1 MRLMKKNAFSQND
14 LISSER
20 STKSTSNILKL
31 KNKSYNILQDL
42 SSESFMENPIL
53 KIKNS
58 NLLSLN
64 HNSPSKLSEMNSDN
78 SIQIQH
84 SKLMKKLEIWDK
96 EHLSMEKE
104 KPDSLYKRLSSLYK
118 KINLEKEQKKL
129 DQLNFLLKSK
139 SNLNQIM
146 DKGNK
151 SNKILV
157 DFFNKRNKDQGSI
170 LRNNIIKTKTRFNF
184 SLFLPKQQKEIEQN
198 IGINNETIQAMNAG
212 EINNEY
218 FSKVMKDKIKY
229 ENQLHEELISVNK
242 DIYEKKCEKKER
254 NAKLSEIYNQQN
266 KLTKTFNVLFN
277 KRKSALEKFEEQLE
291 IQQKRKK
298 EKRINKKNTNFN
310 NFLKNIKVS
319 KKNNEIS
326 KNLLKERE
334 SYIEN
339 MNKIKEEKE
348 KCIKDIKR
356 IEEEILYYKQV
367 NEELLKEQRQY
378 YMEILKNGFDSR
390 REGMIWCVRNL
401 LELQTN
407 LEYHHF
413 PKFLSHEEIDFLI
426 QIAKIS
432 LEEIQLK
439 IILKALR
446 KKQSELKEKENIRRM
461 SQVDDFIS
469 KKYDNQ
475 INNNDIFKYKKN
487 LTDYELEKIRINKK
501 FFRLY
506 TRNDDTIKMFGDK
519 SLEDNKD
526 EELINK
532 LKQNL
537 FGKGN
542 FGNEEGEL
550 LKIFQGDEKH
560 QRVLSLIL
568 FIRKRMDD
576 LNLHKKEIIQDQIK
590 IFKERLNDDE
600 SNLNVNQLMEKELI
614 KKCLFGSSSNI

>member
-1 MRLMKKNAFSQND
+1 MRLKKTNSIKSITEQSIITQAK
-14 LISSER
+14 SSP
-20 STKSTSNILKL
+20 NLFQLK
-31 KNKSYNILQDL
+31 KNKSDFIPDL
-42 SSESFMENPIL
+42 SVENFMETPKSKIILSNIISLKQRSHPKLNYKTSPIE
-53 KIKNS
+53 KE
-58 NLLSLN
+58 
-64 HNSPSKLSEMNSDN
+64 HN
-78 SIQIQH
+78 I
-84 SKLMKKLEIWDK
+84 LMKKLENWDK
-96 EHLSMEKE
+96 EHISMAKENPESIYNRLSNLYKEVNLKKE
-104 KPDSLYKRLSSLYK
+104 KRK
-118 KINLEKEQKKL
+118 LE
-129 DQLNFLLKSK
+129 QLNSLLKSK
-139 SNLNQIM
+139 SNLNKIM
-146 DKGNK
+146 EKGRNT
-151 SNKILV
+151 NKIMQE
-157 DFFNKRNKDQGSI
+157 FFNKRNKDQGSI

-291 IQQKRKK
+291 IQQKRKR

-334 SYIEN
+334 LYIEN

-475 INNNDIFKYKKN
+475 INNNNIFKYKKN

>member
-1 MRLMKKNAFSQND
+1 
-14 LISSER
+14 
-20 STKSTSNILKL
+20 
-31 KNKSYNILQDL
+31 
-42 SSESFMENPIL
+42 
-53 KIKNS
+53 
-58 NLLSLN
+58 
-64 HNSPSKLSEMNSDN
+64 
-78 SIQIQH
+78 
-84 SKLMKKLEIWDK
+84 
-96 EHLSMEKE
+96 
-104 KPDSLYKRLSSLYK
+104 
-118 KINLEKEQKKL
+118 
-129 DQLNFLLKSK
+129 
-139 SNLNQIM
+139 
-146 DKGNK
+146 
-151 SNKILV
+151 
-157 DFFNKRNKDQGSI
+157 
-170 LRNNIIKTKTRFNF
+170 
-184 SLFLPKQQKEIEQN
+184 
-198 IGINNETIQAMNAG
+198 
-212 EINNEY
+212 
-218 FSKVMKDKIKY
+218 
-229 ENQLHEELISVNK
+229 
-242 DIYEKKCEKKER
+242 
-254 NAKLSEIYNQQN
+254 
-266 KLTKTFNVLFN
+266 
-277 KRKSALEKFEEQLE
+277 
-291 IQQKRKK
+291 
-298 EKRINKKNTNFN
+298 
-310 NFLKNIKVS
+310 
-319 KKNNEIS
+319 
-326 KNLLKERE
+326 
-334 SYIEN
+334 

-475 INNNDIFKYKKN
+475 INNNNIFKYKKN

>member
-1 MRLMKKNAFSQND
+1 MRLKKTNS
-14 LISSER
+14 IKSITESSP
-20 STKSTSNILKL
+20 NLFQLK
-31 KNKSYNILQDL
+31 KNKSDFIPDL
-42 SSESFMENPIL
+42 SVENFMETPKSKIILSNIISLKQRSHPKLNYKTSPIE
-53 KIKNS
+53 KE
-58 NLLSLN
+58 
-64 HNSPSKLSEMNSDN
+64 HN
-78 SIQIQH
+78 I
-84 SKLMKKLEIWDK
+84 LMKKLENWDK
-96 EHLSMEKE
+96 EHISMAKENPESIYNRLSNLYKEVNLKKE
-104 KPDSLYKRLSSLYK
+104 KRK
-118 KINLEKEQKKL
+118 LE
-129 DQLNFLLKSK
+129 QLNSLLKSK
-139 SNLNQIM
+139 SNLNKIM
-146 DKGNK
+146 EKGRNT
-151 SNKILV
+151 NKIMQE
-157 DFFNKRNKDQGSI
+157 FFNKRNKDQGSI

-475 INNNDIFKYKKN
+475 INNNNIFKYKKN

-568 FIRKRMDD
+568 FISKRMDD
-576 LNLHKKEIIQDQIK
+576 LNLHKKEIIQEQIK

>member
-1 MRLMKKNAFSQND
+1 
-14 LISSER
+14 
-20 STKSTSNILKL
+20 
-31 KNKSYNILQDL
+31 
-42 SSESFMENPIL
+42 
-53 KIKNS
+53 
-58 NLLSLN
+58 
-64 HNSPSKLSEMNSDN
+64 
-78 SIQIQH
+78 
-84 SKLMKKLEIWDK
+84 
-96 EHLSMEKE
+96 
-104 KPDSLYKRLSSLYK
+104 
-118 KINLEKEQKKL
+118 
-129 DQLNFLLKSK
+129 
-139 SNLNQIM
+139 
-146 DKGNK
+146 
-151 SNKILV
+151 
-157 DFFNKRNKDQGSI
+157 
-170 LRNNIIKTKTRFNF
+170 
-184 SLFLPKQQKEIEQN
+184 
-198 IGINNETIQAMNAG
+198 
-212 EINNEY
+212 
-218 FSKVMKDKIKY
+218 
-229 ENQLHEELISVNK
+229 
-242 DIYEKKCEKKER
+242 
-254 NAKLSEIYNQQN
+254 
-266 KLTKTFNVLFN
+266 
-277 KRKSALEKFEEQLE
+277 
-291 IQQKRKK
+291 
-298 EKRINKKNTNFN
+298 
-310 NFLKNIKVS
+310 
-319 KKNNEIS
+319 
-326 KNLLKERE
+326 
-334 SYIEN
+334 
-339 MNKIKEEKE
+339 
-348 KCIKDIKR
+348 
-356 IEEEILYYKQV
+356 
-367 NEELLKEQRQY
+367 
-378 YMEILKNGFDSR
+378 MEILKNGFDSR

-475 INNNDIFKYKKN
+475 INNNNIFKYKKN

-576 LNLHKKEIIQDQIK
+576 LNLHKKEIIQEQIK

>member
-1 MRLMKKNAFSQND
+1 MRLKKTNSIKSITEQSITTQAK
-14 LISSER
+14 SSP
-20 STKSTSNILKL
+20 NLFQLK
-31 KNKSYNILQDL
+31 KNKSDFIPDL
-42 SSESFMENPIL
+42 SVENFMGTPKSKIIFSNIISL
-53 KIKNS
+53 KQRSHPK
-58 NLLSLN
+58 LN
-64 HNSPSKLSEMNSDN
+64 FKTSTIEKEHN
-78 SIQIQH
+78 I
-84 SKLMKKLEIWDK
+84 LMKKLENWDK
-96 EHLSMEKE
+96 EHISMAKENPESIYNRLSNLYKEVNLKKE
-104 KPDSLYKRLSSLYK
+104 KRK
-118 KINLEKEQKKL
+118 LE
-129 DQLNFLLKSK
+129 QLNSLLKSK
-139 SNLNQIM
+139 SNLNKIM
-146 DKGNK
+146 ERGRNT
-151 SNKILV
+151 NKIMQE
-157 DFFNKRNKDQGSI
+157 FFNKRNKDQGSI

-426 QIAKIS
+426 RIAKIS

>member
-1 MRLMKKNAFSQND
+1 MRLKKTNSIKSITEQSIITQAK
-14 LISSER
+14 SSP
-20 STKSTSNILKL
+20 NLFQLK
-31 KNKSYNILQDL
+31 KNKSGFIPDL
-42 SSESFMENPIL
+42 SVENFMETPKSKIIFSNIISLKQRSHAKLNYKTSPIE
-53 KIKNS
+53 KEH
-58 NLLSLN
+58 NL
-64 HNSPSKLSEMNSDN
+64 
-78 SIQIQH
+78 
-84 SKLMKKLEIWDK
+84 LMKKLENWDK
-96 EHLSMEKE
+96 EHISMAKENPESIYNRLSNLYKEVNLKKE
-104 KPDSLYKRLSSLYK
+104 KRK
-118 KINLEKEQKKL
+118 LE
-129 DQLNFLLKSK
+129 QLNSLLKSK
-139 SNLNQIM
+139 SNLNKIM
-146 DKGNK
+146 EKGRNT
-151 SNKILV
+151 NKIMQE
-157 DFFNKRNKDQGSI
+157 FFNKRNKDQGSI

-266 KLTKTFNVLFN
+266 KLTKTFNILFN

-475 INNNDIFKYKKN
+475 INNNNIFKYKKN

-568 FIRKRMDD
+568 FISKRMDD
-576 LNLHKKEIIQDQIK
+576 LNLHKKEIIQEQIK

>member
-1 MRLMKKNAFSQND
+1 MRLKKTNSIKSITEQSIITQAK
-14 LISSER
+14 SSP
-20 STKSTSNILKL
+20 NLFQLK
-31 KNKSYNILQDL
+31 KNKSGFIPEN
-42 SSESFMENPIL
+42 FMETPKSKIILSNIISLKQRSHLKLNYKTSPIE
-53 KIKNS
+53 KE
-58 NLLSLN
+58 
-64 HNSPSKLSEMNSDN
+64 HN
-78 SIQIQH
+78 I
-84 SKLMKKLEIWDK
+84 LMKKLENWDK
-96 EHLSMEKE
+96 EHISMAKENPESIYNRLSNLYKEVNLKKE
-104 KPDSLYKRLSSLYK
+104 KRK
-118 KINLEKEQKKL
+118 LE
-129 DQLNFLLKSK
+129 QLNSLLKSK
-139 SNLNQIM
+139 SNLNKIM
-146 DKGNK
+146 EKGRNT
-151 SNKILV
+151 NKIMQE
-157 DFFNKRNKDQGSI
+157 FFNKRNKDQGSI

-266 KLTKTFNVLFN
+266 KLTKTFNILFN

-475 INNNDIFKYKKN
+475 INNNNIFKYKKN

-576 LNLHKKEIIQDQIK
+576 LNLHKKEIIQEQIK

>member
-1 MRLMKKNAFSQND
+1 MRLKKTNSIKSITEQSIITQAK
-14 LISSER
+14 SSP
-20 STKSTSNILKL
+20 NLFQLK
-31 KNKSYNILQDL
+31 KNKSGFIPDL
-42 SSESFMENPIL
+42 SVENFMETPKSKIIFSNIISLKQRSHAKLNYKTSPIE
-53 KIKNS
+53 KEH
-58 NLLSLN
+58 NL
-64 HNSPSKLSEMNSDN
+64 
-78 SIQIQH
+78 
-84 SKLMKKLEIWDK
+84 LMKKLENWDK
-96 EHLSMEKE
+96 EHISMAKENPESIYNRLSNLYKEVNLKKE
-104 KPDSLYKRLSSLYK
+104 KRK
-118 KINLEKEQKKL
+118 LE
-129 DQLNFLLKSK
+129 QLNSLLKSK
-139 SNLNQIM
+139 SNLNKIM
-146 DKGNK
+146 EKGRNT
-151 SNKILV
+151 NKIMQE
-157 DFFNKRNKDQGSI
+157 FFNKRNKDQGSI

-475 INNNDIFKYKKN
+475 INNNNIFKYKKN

-568 FIRKRMDD
+568 FISKRMDD
-576 LNLHKKEIIQDQIK
+576 LNLHKKEIIQEQIK

>member
-58 NLLSLN
+58 NLLSLK

-104 KPDSLYKRLSSLYK
+104 TPDSLYKRLSSLYK

>member
-1 MRLMKKNAFSQND
+1 MRLKKTNSIKSITEQSIITQAK
-14 LISSER
+14 SSP
-20 STKSTSNILKL
+20 NLFQLK
-31 KNKSYNILQDL
+31 KNKSGFIPDL
-42 SSESFMENPIL
+42 SVENFMETPKSKIIFSNIISLKQRSHAKLNYKTSPIE
-53 KIKNS
+53 KEH
-58 NLLSLN
+58 NL
-64 HNSPSKLSEMNSDN
+64 
-78 SIQIQH
+78 
-84 SKLMKKLEIWDK
+84 LMKKLENWDK
-96 EHLSMEKE
+96 EHISMAKENPESIYNRLSNLYKEVNLKKE
-104 KPDSLYKRLSSLYK
+104 KRK
-118 KINLEKEQKKL
+118 LE
-129 DQLNFLLKSK
+129 QLNSLLKSK
-139 SNLNQIM
+139 SNLNKIM
-146 DKGNK
+146 EKGRNT
-151 SNKILV
+151 NKIMQE
-157 DFFNKRNKDQGSI
+157 FFNKRNKDQGSI

-254 NAKLSEIYNQQN
+254 NAKLSEIYNQQS
-266 KLTKTFNVLFN
+266 KLTKKFNILFN

-298 EKRINKKNTNFN
+298 EIRINKKNTNFN

-475 INNNDIFKYKKN
+475 INNNNIFKYKKN

-576 LNLHKKEIIQDQIK
+576 LNLHKKEIIQEQIK